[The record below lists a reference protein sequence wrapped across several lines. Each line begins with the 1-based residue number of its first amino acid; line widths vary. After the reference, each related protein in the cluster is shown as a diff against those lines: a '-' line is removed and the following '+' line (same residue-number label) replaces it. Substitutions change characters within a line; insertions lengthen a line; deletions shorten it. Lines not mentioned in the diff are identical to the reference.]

1 MERPRRS
8 PSGRGRPGG
17 RDRDA
22 GGRSRDARAV
32 RAAEPGAG
40 GPVQHRALRGGDRG
54 CLHGRGHPGGQLMP
68 VETRTAADV
77 RVALLP
83 TLPFHAG
90 MSMQVYAS
98 EVTDSLAGIAGIRAE
113 ILRPPF
119 ASHRGV
125 GWARS
130 RWARYVAYPGWA
142 A

>member
-1 MERPRRS
+1 MVRPRRS
-8 PSGRGRPGG
+8 PPGHGRSGG

-22 GGRSRDARAV
+22 GGRPRDARAV
-32 RAAEPGAG
+32 RAAEPGSG
-40 GPVQHRALRGGDRG
+40 GPLQHRALRGGDRG
-54 CLHGRGHPGGQLMP
+54 RLYWRGRPGGQLMP
-68 VETRTAADV
+68 VETGTTAEL

-113 ILRPPF
+113 VLRPPF
-119 ASHRGV
+119 ASQRGV

-130 RWARYVAYPGWA
+130 RW
-142 A
+142 